1 MALQFAPA
9 PTFSQPQSLVPEIK
23 VQPVARQNVRT
34 RDIPYRDRQQE
45 KDERRDM
52 LLALAL
58 GAGGGEL
65 IGKGLTSLIGKIPG
79 VDKYFEDVEVSGPV
93 PGATRADFEA
103 RARQMGLGP
112 VETKAFVDASVQAEA
127 IPEYSRARPAQT
139 RPSGIKTLLEKGLS
153 LAPAAALKT
162 AKGVETFGD
171 LYGRRQT
178 AQATAETTKASN
190 LQKAE
195 EKLREQRAAMV
206 RERSKAYLGS
216 KKSIM
221 FYGINPRTG
230 KQITRNGYDVEGDRF
245 VISLGEDYDRNIAGD
260 IVPRGEVYLNPILTS
275 DTNTE
280 NRAQEQSIPLYSAA
294 TGEISMGY
302 NKTVQEGARAVNK
315 LFVMRPGGREEEVT
329 GDNLWFPMSAEQTAK
344 QLKDA
349 VKESNSEVTDL
360 WADYADAQKS
370 VIGTLQLI
378 QGYQNVAAKNPG
390 AMTTVAGI
398 QAFANDINANLQKV
412 QYLFDNDMIEKT
424 FRSKNSKGEL
434 IYNAEQLENSLALKR
449 AADAYYEDP
458 NNPDKQAVFLS
469 EFKNFRGNV
478 NDTYASEGFSLPD
491 DFTSANRETASARA
505 RLLATQLQLAYRAAA
520 TEGQTGRTLSDKDL
534 ANFLKIVGYGSSQ
547 DLSNINDQLNQFGAR
562 IIEQFDSST
571 NTQIHKMQEKEEEL
585 ERYLRTVVE
594 IDQKT
599 IDAAKNAENELAR
612 QEVLD
617 QLSKASTNVANQ
629 FFKYE
634 EQEDGT
640 YKLVIPKFEQNYNK
654 SDTHNAVLNNI
665 KNYRENRSG
674 ASSSSTAPTGT
685 GAARSPVFRLGIQ

>member
-206 RERSKAYLGS
+206 RERSKAYLGDQ
-216 KKSIM
+216 KQVK
-221 FYGINPRTG
+221 FFGLDPNTG
-230 KQITRNGYDVEGDRF
+230 AQVSRNGIDVEGDRF
-245 VISLGEDYDRNIAGD
+245 VISQGTEYDVGTDGN
-260 IVPRGEVYLNPILTS
+260 IVPRGQLYRNPILTS
-275 DTNTE
+275 NTGTE
-280 NRAQEQSIPLYSAA
+280 ARGTPVWNNYMSQDGKTRVK
-294 TGEISMGY
+294 MGY
-302 NKTVQEGARAVNK
+302 STIIQNEDGSTRGATFIIGEGPNGTNLEVGPGNYWVIAKGDALNELKANLGKNENEEDFWAERADQANNAAIT
-315 LFVMRPGGREEEVT
+315 FRG
-329 GDNLWFPMSAEQTAK
+329 
-344 QLKDA
+344 
-349 VKESNSEVTDL
+349 
-360 WADYADAQKS
+360 
-370 VIGTLQLI
+370 IGQVVDILE
-378 QGYQNVAAKNPG
+378 KNPTALTVVGG
-390 AMTTVAGI
+390 AIPAALDTI
-398 QAFANDINANLQKV
+398 EANLKGMEAFFGNQKISSV
-412 QYLFDNDMIEKT
+412 FN
-424 FRSKNSKGEL
+424 SKNDDGDD
-434 IYNAEQLENSLALKR
+434 IYNAQERARALRLNILAKKY
-449 AADAYYEDP
+449 ADNPNDPAIERQFLNTFED
-458 NNPDKQAVFLS
+458 
-469 EFKNFRGNV
+469 FRGSV
-478 NDTYASEGFSLPD
+478 NDKYDAGPLGKLD
-491 DFTSANRETASARA
+491 DLFGGTSNQQVASARA
-505 RLLATQLQLAYRAAA
+505 RVLAAQLRLAYQAAA
-520 TEGQTGRTLSDKDL
+520 TAGQTGRTLSDKDL
-534 ANFLKIVGYGSSQ
+534 ANFLQIVGYGGSQ
-547 DLSNINDQLNQFGAR
+547 NPEVVKEQLYQFTSG
-562 IIEQFDSST
+562 ILEDFDGNPTVFNWVQNPDEFS
-571 NTQIHKMQEKEEEL
+571 
-585 ERYLRTVVE
+585 RYLRKELNIEDSLLKSALEETG
-594 IDQKT
+594 
-599 IDAAKNAENELAR
+599 AEAR
-612 QEVLD
+612 SAVLD
-617 QLSKASTNVANQ
+617 AVQDAVGPAGVQ
-629 FFKYE
+629 FFKF
-634 EQEDGT
+634 EQKEDGT
-640 YKLVIPKFEQNYNK
+640 YELILKDFETYIGQQEVIQNVINSTRDFYAGQSSK
-654 SDTHNAVLNNI
+654 SKTPDPQGPAANI
-665 KNYRENRSG
+665 NLS
-674 ASSSSTAPTGT
+674 
-685 GAARSPVFRLGIQ
+685 L